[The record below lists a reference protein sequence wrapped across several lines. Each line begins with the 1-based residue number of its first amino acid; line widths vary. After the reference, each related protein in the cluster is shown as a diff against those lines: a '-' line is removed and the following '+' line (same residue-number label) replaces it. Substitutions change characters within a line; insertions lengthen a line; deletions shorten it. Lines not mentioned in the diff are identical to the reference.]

1 MEDKN
6 IMRESTEKGL
16 GY

>member
-6 IMRESTEKGL
+6 IMCDVHKNDFP
-16 GY
+16 